1 MTLTSTAG
9 KSSNQNGFTLAE
21 VAIVTLLLALF
32 AGFVMPRMLHF
43 GDSDLSRSSRYLAG
57 TAKYLYSEAVLT
69 GLEHRLVFS
78 LDGNR
83 YMAKKVAVD
92 GNVVDVEGRATERS
106 LTGEARFK
114 DVQIDGRGSFSRGE
128 INVVFLPS
136 GWVDQTTIHLVD
148 GDGANLTLLL
158 DSLTGSLETFQGYQ
172 EF

>member
-9 KSSNQNGFTLAE
+9 KSSNESGFTLAE

-32 AGFVMPRMLHF
+32 AGFVMPRMLQF
-43 GDSDLSRSSRYLAG
+43 GDNDLSRSSRYLAG
-57 TAKYLYSEAVLT
+57 TAKHLYSEAVLT

-83 YMAKKVAVD
+83 YKAEKVALD
-92 GNVVDVEGRATERS
+92 GKVLEVGGPGRERD
-106 LTGEARFK
+106 LTGETRFK
-114 DVQIDGRGSFSRGE
+114 DVQIQGRGSFSSGE

-148 GDGANLTLLL
+148 GEGSILTLLL
-158 DSLTGSLETFQGYQ
+158 DSLTGSLETYQGYK